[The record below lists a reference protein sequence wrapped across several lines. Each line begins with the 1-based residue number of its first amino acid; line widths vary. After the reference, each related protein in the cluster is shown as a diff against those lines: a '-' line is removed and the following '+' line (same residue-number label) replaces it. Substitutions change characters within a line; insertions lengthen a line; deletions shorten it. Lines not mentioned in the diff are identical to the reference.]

1 MNQTIVARPR
11 PQPKLNGTKE
21 TSHATSHAA
30 RFPRCKRITGCAR
43 HERNVVIA
51 SYTPSSAPKLI
62 RSQNNQKVKHCV
74 KLLQSKKYRED
85 QQKVMLCGLTLLEEI
100 GPFMPEIESV
110 FYIGNEHTDVLED
123 PYKYIDSPFVRELLE
138 NSTTKYNVTKQIM
151 GKLCNLT
158 TVHESHVAAE
168 VDMPSSASQDFR
180 TYTPGTLQ
188 RLLVLE
194 RCQDPGNLGTLLRS
208 CVAFGFDGVYLL
220 PGCADPF
227 NDKTVRAS
235 RGASF
240 RLPMMQGDLETW
252 KEVVDTHGLT
262 AIAADVTN
270 ERDVWDDERQG
281 AGHVGGG
288 GLDVL
293 QRLSDVHVSL
303 VVGSEGQGLSE
314 AMRRECRLVSIPM
327 SDEMES
333 LNVATAASILMCF
346 LSPSGHRLVFQL
358 GLALSPLR

>member
-1 MNQTIVARPR
+1 
-11 PQPKLNGTKE
+11 
-21 TSHATSHAA
+21 
-30 RFPRCKRITGCAR
+30 
-43 HERNVVIA
+43 
-51 SYTPSSAPKLI
+51 
-62 RSQNNQKVKHCV
+62 
-74 KLLQSKKYRED
+74 LLQSKKYREE
-85 QQKVMLCGLTLLEEI
+85 QERVMLCGLTLLEEL
-100 GPFMPEIESV
+100 GPFLPEIESV

-123 PYKYIDSPFVRELLE
+123 PYMFIDNPFVRGLLE
-138 NSTTKYNVTKQIM
+138 NSTTKYNVTKQVM

-168 VDMPSSASQDFR
+168 VALPSSASQDFR
-180 TYTPGTLQ
+180 TYTPGTLK

-240 RLPMMQGDLETW
+240 RIPMMRGDTEAW
-252 KEVVDTHGLT
+252 KEVVETHGLM
-262 AIAADVTN
+262 AVAADVMN
-270 ERDVWDDERQG
+270 ARDQGGERR
-281 AGHVGGG
+281 VGEGLACGG
-288 GLDVL
+288 EDVL
-293 QRLSDVHVSL
+293 RSLGEDLHVSL

-314 AMRRECRLVSIPM
+314 TMRRECRLVSIPM
-327 SDEMES
+327 SDDMES

-346 LSPSGHRLVFQL
+346 LSPSGPCLVGDL
-358 GLALSPLR
+358 SGLLKNV

>member
-1 MNQTIVARPR
+1 MTPVITGRPWTPSWWSSATHR
-11 PQPKLNGTKE
+11 NTAPK
-21 TSHATSHAA
+21 SCHATH
-30 RFPRCKRITGCAR
+30 RRHHTPRGR
-43 HERNVVIA
+43 HTPIATA
-51 SYTPSSAPKLI
+51 SYAPSAAPKLI

-74 KLLQSKKYRED
+74 KLLQSKKYREE
-85 QQKVMLCGLTLLEEI
+85 QAKVMLCGLTLLEEL
-100 GPFMPEIESV
+100 GPFLPEIESV
-110 FYIGNEHTDVLED
+110 FYIGNEHVDVLDD
-123 PYKYIDSPFVRELLE
+123 PYKFIDNPFVRDLLE
-138 NSTTKYNVTKQIM
+138 NSTTKYNVTKQVM

-168 VDMPSSASQDFR
+168 VALPSSASQDFR
-180 TYTPGTLQ
+180 TYTPGTLK

-240 RLPMMQGDLETW
+240 RIPMMSGDTETW
-252 KEVVDTHGLT
+252 KEVVETHGLM
-262 AIAADVTN
+262 AVAADVTN
-270 ERDVWDDERQG
+270 ARDQIGDRG
-281 AGHVGGG
+281 VGEGRVGG

-293 QRLSDVHVSL
+293 RRLGDELHVSL

-314 AMRRECRLVSIPM
+314 AMRRECRLVCIPM

-333 LNVATAASILMCF
+333 LNVAAAASILMCL
-346 LSPSGHRLVFQL
+346 LSPSGVGLVSS
-358 GLALSPLR
+358 LADEAL